1 MNCRLSCEEHL
12 FAINLLL
19 TKYLALGLMLL
30 GRSLPK
36 VVPFKANGSVLM
48 HILTCYVTLKVLWI
62 LIIVLLLRFLHQL
75 LEK

>member
-1 MNCRLSCEEHL
+1 MNCRLSCKEHL
-12 FAINLLL
+12 FTIKLLL
-19 TKYLALGLMLL
+19 TKYLALGFMLL

-36 VVPFKANGSVLM
+36 VVPFKAKGSVLM

-62 LIIVLLLRFLHQL
+62 LIIELFLTFLHQL